1 LKDDK
6 TRNRRT
12 GGGRRKEDKIC
23 SMYRE

>member
-12 GGGRRKEDKIC
+12 GEGRRKEDKIC
-23 SMYRE
+23 SMYRK